1 MEVVLTSAK
10 KVQIFAD
17 IFRNLKNIL
26 TDVNISFSEIGL
38 YIQGMDVTHALL
50 VELKIKKE
58 WFDNYNVTKNI
69 TMGIN
74 CETFFKILNCLKDDQ
89 NIKLN
94 FDEDDDKLSISFSEG
109 ESISKDFELN
119 LMEIDAE
126 LMDIPE
132 KEYQMDICLK
142 SQEFTDLIKEL
153 TIFNDIVTI
162 NCDDNSMKMIATG
175 TLGKM
180 KVEIKDEDVIEY
192 AIEEDTNLELNF
204 ALNFL
209 AKICHFNKLNTDLY
223 FHCSDDTPLKIHYSL
238 DDKTSSESQ
247 SYCRFFIAPKINE

>member
-153 TIFNDIVTI
+153 TIFNDIAGVT
-162 NCDDNSMKMIATG
+162 
-175 TLGKM
+175 
-180 KVEIKDEDVIEY
+180 
-192 AIEEDTNLELNF
+192 
-204 ALNFL
+204 
-209 AKICHFNKLNTDLY
+209 AKIIVSPIKAKGCFIISGICCIIFIESFVDKLEY
-223 FHCSDDTPLKIHYSL
+223 FQMVRLK
-238 DDKTSSESQ
+238 K
-247 SYCRFFIAPKINE
+247 